1 MPEPETSKAEVE
13 ITVKYAGKEWEE
25 WSDEIDPEYLH
36 ESLGDL
42 IAGID
47 CDVRDEYRKR
57 EKLKS
62 ELRGEEVTRV
72 KMDVKKSASDNSLDT
87 EYNIEVKWKVV

>member
-1 MPEPETSKAEVE
+1 MPEPEKSKAEVE

-62 ELRGEEVTRV
+62 NLRGEEQTGLEV
-72 KMDVKKSASDNSLDT
+72 DVKKEKIDDPIDDKYTITIN
-87 EYNIEVKWKVV
+87 WKQV